1 MSSHRPSPAKFPN
14 HFFFLVAE
22 SNYHLINDQYWAKLT
37 LTQYNSEDCCFKVSL
52 EIDGKSSVLCPEQD
66 KSDLKLYRDGNRH
79 FHLYVLNGVGKI
91 ITIIDKNDVKLI
103 QPIAGFH
110 EERPSIHRDFENQL
124 SIAVNND
131 MRTCLM
137 YNQKFMNITDPS
149 EIISCQVKLIND
161 SKDVNGSGLFSL
173 YDKNDNFWIFS
184 MDNDIDKIYQC
195 NCIYHD
201 CDFNYMF
208 IKGKYT

>member
-1 MSSHRPSPAKFPN
+1 M
-14 HFFFLVAE
+14 AE
-22 SNYHLINDQYWAKLT
+22 SNYHLINDKYWAKLS
-37 LTQYNSEDCCFKVSL
+37 LAQYDYEDCCFKVSL
-52 EIDGKSSVLCPEQD
+52 EIDGKSSVLCPEED
-66 KSDLKLYRDGNRH
+66 KSDLKLYRDGNSKH
-79 FHLYVLNGVGKI
+79 FDLYVLNGVGKI
-91 ITIIDKNDVKLI
+91 ITIIDKNNVKLI
-103 QPIAGFH
+103 HPIAGFH

-184 MDNDIDKIYQC
+184 MDNDIDKIYRC
-195 NCIYHD
+195 NCIYQD